1 MPDEKV
7 TYRELISRIEISSN
21 KLEKKIDDV
30 SEKVDGLDSK
40 FATVER
46 VNPLERLVYGTVS
59 FVLLSVLGAVM
70 VWVLK

>member
-1 MPDEKV
+1 MPEEKV

>member
-40 FATVER
+40 FVTVER